1 MSEIA
6 RVGVI
11 GAGVMGSAI
20 AAHVANSG
28 VPVELLDIVPE
39 GADDRDAVAKAAIDR
54 LLATDPA
61 PFMHRRNARL
71 VTPGNI
77 EDHLGRLGDCDWIIE
92 AVVEDAGIKR
102 DLYRRIEG
110 TRKPGSIVSSN
121 TSTIPLAR
129 LTEGMSEGLARDFL
143 ITHFFNPPRYLR
155 LLELVAGPDTRA
167 DAVENIMSFADH
179 RLGKGV
185 VTCKD
190 TPGFI
195 ANRIGIYWLQCAVIE
210 AIDRG
215 LSIEEADAVMGRPL
229 GIPKTGVFGLL
240 DMVGLDLMPS
250 VLASLAAELP
260 PDDGFHQVYR
270 QPELIQRMIA
280 KGLTG
285 RKGKGGF
292 YRLDES
298 GGKRVK
304 QALDLRTEAYRTAAK
319 PKLKSIAA
327 AKRKGPRGLVEHADP
342 GGRYAWRVLSRTLGY
357 AAGLV
362 PEIADDVA
370 AVDQAMRLGFNWKHG
385 PFELID
391 RLGPAWFAERLRRD
405 GETLPPLLEA
415 AAGRPFYRVR
425 DGTLERLGLDGTYGA
440 VPRPPG
446 LLLLADVKRR
456 SRPLARNRSASLW
469 DIGDG
474 VACLEFHSR
483 MNSLDPLTLAMI
495 RKAVKIV
502 AADYKALVIHNE
514 GTNFSVG
521 ANVGLVLLAARLR
534 ARFAIAY
541 AIRAGQKAYKAL
553 KFAPFPV
560 VGAPSGMAL
569 GGGCEILLH
578 CDAVQ
583 AHAETYAGLVEAGV
597 GLIPGGG
604 GCKEMLLRWH
614 AAPDRPGGPMLPVTK
629 VFETI
634 GLATVA
640 RSAQEAKD
648 LLFLRR
654 DDGITMNRDRVL
666 ADAKAKALALAEGY
680 RPPNDA
686 AAIPLPGATG
696 AIALTLTVDGL
707 RRSGKAT
714 PHDAVVGRALAGV
727 VSGGDTD
734 LTETVS
740 EDELFD
746 LERHAFLGLAR
757 HPASI
762 ARMRHMLE
770 TGKPLRN

>member
-20 AAHVANSG
+20 AAHVANAG

-39 GADDRDAVAKAAIDR
+39 DADDRDAVAKAAIDR

-61 PFMHRRNARL
+61 AFMHRRNARL

-129 LTEGMSEGLARDFL
+129 LTEGMPEGLARDFL

-155 LLELVAGPDTRA
+155 LLELVAGPDTRT
-167 DAVENIMSFADH
+167 DAVETIMSFADH
-179 RLGKGV
+179 RLGKAV

-260 PDDGFHQVYR
+260 PDDRFHQVYR

-298 GGKRVK
+298 DGKRVK

-327 AKRKGPRGLVEHADP
+327 AKRKGPRGLVEHDDP

-391 RLGPAWFAERLRRD
+391 RLGPAWFAERLRRA
-405 GETLPPLLEA
+405 GHRRRVRAERRRPAAREA
-415 AAGRPFYRVR
+415 A
-425 DGTLERLGLDGTYGA
+425 
-440 VPRPPG
+440 
-446 LLLLADVKRR
+446 
-456 SRPLARNRSASLW
+456 
-469 DIGDG
+469 
-474 VACLEFHSR
+474 
-483 MNSLDPLTLAMI
+483 
-495 RKAVKIV
+495 
-502 AADYKALVIHNE
+502 
-514 GTNFSVG
+514 
-521 ANVGLVLLAARLR
+521 
-534 ARFAIAY
+534 
-541 AIRAGQKAYKAL
+541 
-553 KFAPFPV
+553 
-560 VGAPSGMAL
+560 GAP
-569 GGGCEILLH
+569 
-578 CDAVQ
+578 
-583 AHAETYAGLVEAGV
+583 
-597 GLIPGGG
+597 
-604 GCKEMLLRWH
+604 
-614 AAPDRPGGPMLPVTK
+614 
-629 VFETI
+629 
-634 GLATVA
+634 
-640 RSAQEAKD
+640 
-648 LLFLRR
+648 
-654 DDGITMNRDRVL
+654 
-666 ADAKAKALALAEGY
+666 
-680 RPPNDA
+680 
-686 AAIPLPGATG
+686 
-696 AIALTLTVDGL
+696 
-707 RRSGKAT
+707 
-714 PHDAVVGRALAGV
+714 
-727 VSGGDTD
+727 
-734 LTETVS
+734 
-740 EDELFD
+740 
-746 LERHAFLGLAR
+746 
-757 HPASI
+757 
-762 ARMRHMLE
+762 
-770 TGKPLRN
+770 